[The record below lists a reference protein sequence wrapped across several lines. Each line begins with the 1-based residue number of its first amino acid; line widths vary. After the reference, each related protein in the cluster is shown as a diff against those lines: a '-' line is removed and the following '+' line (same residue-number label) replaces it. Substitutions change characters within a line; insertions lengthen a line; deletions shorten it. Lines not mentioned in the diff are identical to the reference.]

1 MADRILFQTG
11 LNLTNGGTPPTGF
24 NYVGY
29 DGLTFSE
36 YDENGNVNPIGMGG
50 GASSLSQVLST
61 GNQTSGSDIIV
72 NSGDLVVF
80 NDDSPNSVPGLASF
94 NGNSG
99 ILLND
104 VSYITTQGVGSTTP
118 IRFNR
123 AGSEAIVKQGGGGLS
138 FLNLATY
145 SGIFDKGVIGFGSKA
160 NNSDTDLGVFL
171 ITQAPDDNTSGA
183 VAYIESRRKHKFL
196 SLTIRTN
203 GGNYN
208 QSGRVWNEANPSV
221 NDISSSLYYNSQL
234 TVNFP
239 SGAQICNSI
248 PSCAGG
254 DYFKVLVINAG
265 TSPVTFNP
273 GSNTSFPIS
282 GQNILAASSCKEL
295 LFQVTNA
302 TNKTVEIFQM

>member
-72 NSGDLVVF
+72 ND
-80 NDDSPNSVPGLASF
+80 NDMVTF
-94 NGNSG
+94 NGGST

-104 VSYITTQGVGSTTP
+104 TSYITTQGSGSTTP
-118 IRFNR
+118 ITFNR
-123 AGSEAIVKQGGGGLS
+123 DGNEFIVKEQGGVLGIY
-138 FLNLATY
+138 NLATY
-145 SGIFDKGVIGFGSKA
+145 SSIFDKGEILLA
-160 NNSDTDLGVFL
+160 NKPNVVGQLYTGLAV
-171 ITQAPDDNTSGA
+171 TQAPDDNTSGA
-183 VAYIESRRKHKFL
+183 VTYVETRTKHKFQN
-196 SLTIRTN
+196 LTIRTN

-208 QSGRVWNEANPSV
+208 QSGRVFNEANPSV

-234 TVNFP
+234 TVNLP

-265 TSPVTFNP
+265 VSSVTFNP